1 MRSYCHQPCKYSI
14 DEGVCSQ
21 VAVHEVVSKEDE
33 DEIENF
39 IVAHSHLPN
48 EEHRSQAVVDK
59 EETVVEVFVPPV
71 FKCPF
76 RLECKWKV
84 CVFVLLVEEVVVVG
98 VVPSE
103 RHGTWDARR
112 NIE

>member
-14 DEGVCSQ
+14 DEGVYSQ

-39 IVAHSHLPN
+39 VITHSHLPN
-48 EEHRSQAVVDK
+48 EEHRSQGVVDVK
-59 EETVVEVFVPPV
+59 ETVVEVFVPPV
-71 FKCPF
+71 FKGPF
-76 RLECKWKV
+76 RLECKWKI
-84 CVFVLLVEEVVVVG
+84 CVLILLVEEVVVVS

-103 RHGTWDARR
+103 RHGTWDA
-112 NIE
+112 